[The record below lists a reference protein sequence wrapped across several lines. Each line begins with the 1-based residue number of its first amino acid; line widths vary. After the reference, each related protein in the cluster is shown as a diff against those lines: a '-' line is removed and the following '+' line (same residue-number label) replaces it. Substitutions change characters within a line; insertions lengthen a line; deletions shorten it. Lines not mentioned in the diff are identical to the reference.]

1 MKKTD
6 AVKRVA
12 LIGRPLRRRHSE
24 IMHNAA
30 FEHFGIDARYELLP
44 LEPEDLD
51 GFFAEARGDDWLGF
65 QVTSPYK
72 TEALRRCDRVDPDAA
87 RIGAV
92 NSAVSVGGSIEG
104 FNTDLDGFVGSATGD
119 LGANLDGAM
128 VIVAGAGGAARAVVA
143 GCLNAG
149 ARRVVVA
156 NRTAARA
163 RELVASF
170 DTPAVI
176 AVESTSNDMEVELS
190 AADLAVNATTV
201 GMTIPGLAFD
211 VNLLSR
217 DALVFDLVYI
227 PMDTEL
233 VRAAR
238 ARGLDAIGGAGM
250 LVRQA
255 EAAFRRWTGHTGA
268 EVIMRD
274 AVADLLASPDR
285 AELAT

>member
-1 MKKTD
+1 M
-6 AVKRVA
+6 KRVA

-24 IMHNAA
+24 VMHNAA

-72 TEALRRCDRVDPDAA
+72 TEALRRCDRVDSDAA

-104 FNTDLDGFVGSATGD
+104 FNTDLDGFIGSVTSD
-119 LGANLDGAM
+119 LGVNLDGTT
-128 VIVAGAGGAARAVVA
+128 VVVAGAGGAARAVVA

-149 ARRVVVA
+149 ARRIAVA
-156 NRTAARA
+156 NRTMARA
-163 RELVASF
+163 HDLVESF
-170 DTPAVI
+170 DSPSVA
-176 AVESTSNDMEVELS
+176 AVESTAEDMAVAL
-190 AADLAVNATTV
+190 AGADLAVNATTV
-201 GMTIPGLAFD
+201 GMTTPGLPFD
-211 VNLLSR
+211 VNLLPA
-217 DALVFDLVYI
+217 DAVVFDLVYI

-233 VRAAR
+233 VRVAR
-238 ARGLDAIGGAGM
+238 ERGLAAIGGAGM

-255 EAAFRRWTGHTGA
+255 EAAFRRWTGLTGA
-268 EVIMRD
+268 EEIMRP
-274 AVADLLASPDR
+274 AIADLLTSPDR
-285 AELAT
+285 AELPT